1 MKHSANGL
9 FSIITILVKTKKKK
23 TTHVE
28 RVPEG
33 TLFIVSSYR
42 RRPPKVRGA
51 SLR

>member
-9 FSIITILVKTKKKK
+9 FSIITILVRTKKK

-33 TLFIVSSYR
+33 TLFIVSPYR
-42 RRPPKVRGA
+42 RRPPKVRGT

>member
-1 MKHSANGL
+1 MKHSASGL
-9 FSIITILVKTKKKK
+9 FSIITILARTKK
-23 TTHVE
+23 TTQVE

-51 SLR
+51 SL

>member
-9 FSIITILVKTKKKK
+9 FSIITILVRTKK

>member
-1 MKHSANGL
+1 MKHSVNGL
-9 FSIITILVKTKKKK
+9 FNIITILVRTKKK